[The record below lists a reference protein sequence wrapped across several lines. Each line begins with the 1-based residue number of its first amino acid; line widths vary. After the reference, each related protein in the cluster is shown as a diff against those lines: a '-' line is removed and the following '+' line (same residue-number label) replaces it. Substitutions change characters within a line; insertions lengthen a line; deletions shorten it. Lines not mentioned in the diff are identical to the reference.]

1 MALDPDKIKEII
13 RTALREDLEAGDV
26 TTASLFPNA
35 LLARG
40 EIISRVPCV
49 IAGIPVVRELFKLL
63 DPEVAVKSVQED
75 GATAIPGK
83 PFLLFSGDGRS
94 LLKGERTALNFLQ
107 RLSGIATLTR
117 QFVKAVEGTGVK
129 ILDTRKTT
137 PGLRVLEKYAVSAGG
152 GTNHRFHL
160 GDAILVKDNHIAL
173 KGGLE
178 AALKTLQKKSPPG
191 ITIEVEAKTLDEV
204 EAALKHGADVILL
217 DNMNL
222 KTLRSSV
229 ALIGK
234 RAKTEAS
241 GGVTLETVKEIAK
254 TGVNFISIGALT
266 HSAPSVDLTMDIF
279 PET

>member
-107 RLSGIATLTR
+107 RLSGIATL
-117 QFVKAVEGTGVK
+117 
-129 ILDTRKTT
+129 
-137 PGLRVLEKYAVSAGG
+137 
-152 GTNHRFHL
+152 
-160 GDAILVKDNHIAL
+160 
-173 KGGLE
+173 
-178 AALKTLQKKSPPG
+178 
-191 ITIEVEAKTLDEV
+191 
-204 EAALKHGADVILL
+204 
-217 DNMNL
+217 
-222 KTLRSSV
+222 
-229 ALIGK
+229 
-234 RAKTEAS
+234 
-241 GGVTLETVKEIAK
+241 
-254 TGVNFISIGALT
+254 
-266 HSAPSVDLTMDIF
+266 
-279 PET
+279 

>member
-1 MALDPDKIKEII
+1 MALDPDKINEII

-26 TTASLFPNA
+26 TTASLFPDA
-35 LLARG
+35 LPARG
-40 EIISRVPCV
+40 EISSRVPCV

-63 DPEVAVKSVQED
+63 DPEVTVKSVQED
-75 GATAIPGK
+75 GETAAPGK

-137 PGLRVLEKYAVSAGG
+137 PGLRVLEKYAVLTGG

-173 KGGLE
+173 GGGLE
-178 AALKTLQKKSPPG
+178 AALKTLQKQSPAG
-191 ITIEVEAKTLDEV
+191 ITIEVEATTLDEV
-204 EAALKHGADVILL
+204 ASALKHGADVILL
-217 DNMNL
+217 DNMDL

-241 GGVTLETVKEIAK
+241 GGVTIETVKEIAK

-279 PET
+279 PES